1 MVTDTDRV
9 RLLGV
14 VPDEVL
20 GPSRGALLISL
31 VDRVRHD
38 RAFSADLRRDPVLTA
53 ARLGLTLSSSEW
65 NGLREFLPK

>member
-1 MVTDTDRV
+1 MTDSDRA

-14 VPDEVL
+14 VPDGIL

-53 ARLGLTLSSSEW
+53 ARLGLTLSGSEW
-65 NGLREFLPK
+65 NGLRELLPK